1 MKNLQAC
8 TGPFFKALK
17 CYGRSS
23 CLLQATMNKIL
34 EVENVKKSFGGLT
47 AVANVSFSVSE
58 GQIKSLI
65 GPNGAGKTTL
75 YNIVTGI
82 HPITKGAIWFFGNRI
97 DGLKPH
103 VIAKK
108 GIGRTFQNV
117 ELFENMSV
125 IENVMMGCHVRT
137 KAGLFG
143 GAFRLHA
150 AREEGRAILDR
161 SMEILGFV
169 GLKERAYEDSSGLPF
184 GLQRYLEIARA
195 LATEPKLLLL
205 DEPASGLDPTETL
218 ALCELILKIRDSGIT
233 VLLVEHNMEVAME
246 ISDEIVVLNY
256 GMKIAEGTPR
266 QIQNNPDV
274 VSAYLGD

>member
-1 MKNLQAC
+1 MDRMLQIDGA
-8 TGPFFKALK
+8 
-17 CYGRSS
+17 S
-23 CLLQATMNKIL
+23 
-34 EVENVKKSFGGLT
+34 KSFGGL
-47 AVANVSFSVSE
+47 AALADVSFSVTQ

-82 HPITKGAIWFFGNRI
+82 EPLTKGAIWFLGERI

-103 VIAKK
+103 AITFRGIA
-108 GIGRTFQNV
+108 RTFQNV

-125 IENVMMGCHVRT
+125 VENVMLGRHPRT
-137 KAGLFG
+137 RTGVLG
-143 GAFRLHA
+143 SAFKLPS
-150 AREEGRAILDR
+150 ARGEEQEIINR
-161 SMEILGFV
+161 SLELLEFV
-169 GLKERAYEDSSGLPF
+169 GLGQRVHEDSAGLPF

-205 DEPASGLDPTETL
+205 DEPASGLDSGE
-218 ALCELILKIRDSGIT
+218 AQSLCELIVKIRDIGVT
-233 VLLVEHNMEVAME
+233 VLLVEHNMDVAME

-266 QIQNNPDV
+266 EIQDNAEV
-274 VSAYLGD
+274 ITAYLGDEGYA

>member
-1 MKNLQAC
+1 MD
-8 TGPFFKALK
+8 
-17 CYGRSS
+17 
-23 CLLQATMNKIL
+23 KIIDIQ
-34 EVENVKKSFGGLT
+34 NVTKSFGGLT
-47 AVANVSFSVSE
+47 ALSNVSFSVAH

-75 YNIVTGI
+75 YNIITGV
-82 HPITKGAIWFFGNRI
+82 HPITEGAIWLFGKRI

-103 VIAKK
+103 VIAKQ

-125 IENVMMGCHVRT
+125 IENVMMGQHVRT
-137 KAGLFG
+137 KNGVFG
-143 GAFRLHA
+143 GAFRLPA
-150 AREEGRAILDR
+150 ARLEERGIADR
-161 SMEILGFV
+161 SMELLEFV
-169 GLKERAYEDSSGLPF
+169 GLNERAYEASTGLPF

-205 DEPASGLDPTETL
+205 DEPASGLHSSESKDL
-218 ALCELILKIRDSGIT
+218 SNLILKIRDTGIT

-256 GMKIAEGTPR
+256 GVKIAEGTPR
-266 QIQNNPDV
+266 QIQNSPEV
-274 VSAYLGD
+274 ISAYLGDEVYA

>member
-1 MKNLQAC
+1 MK
-8 TGPFFKALK
+8 
-17 CYGRSS
+17 
-23 CLLQATMNKIL
+23 KIL
-34 EVENVKKSFGGLT
+34 EIDSVTKSFGGLMALT
-47 AVANVSFSVSE
+47 SVSFSVNE

-75 YNIVTGI
+75 YNIVTGVES
-82 HPITKGAIWFFGNRI
+82 PTEGTMRFFGERI

-103 VIAKK
+103 VITEK
-108 GIGRTFQNV
+108 GVARTFQNV

-125 IENVMMGCHVRT
+125 IENVMLGRHART
-137 KAGLFG
+137 HTGVLG
-143 GAFRLHA
+143 GAFWLPS
-150 AREEGRAILDR
+150 ARSEEQAIFDR
-161 SMEILGFV
+161 SMELLDFV
-169 GLKERAYEDSSGLPF
+169 RLKKRAHEDSAGLPF

-205 DEPASGLDPTETL
+205 DEPASGLDSSESQSL
-218 ALCELILKIRDSGIT
+218 GKLILKIRDTGIT

-266 QIQNNPDV
+266 QIQDNPEV
-274 VSAYLGD
+274 ISAYLGDEDYAQD